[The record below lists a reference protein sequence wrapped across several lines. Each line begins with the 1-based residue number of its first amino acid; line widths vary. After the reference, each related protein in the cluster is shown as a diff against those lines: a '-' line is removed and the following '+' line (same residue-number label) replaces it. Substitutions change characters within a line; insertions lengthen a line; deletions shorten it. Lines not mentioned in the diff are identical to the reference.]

1 MTAITQKNY
10 PYSLSSRK
18 QKRNTRKGITLIEV
32 IIATFILGIGF
43 SSIFA
48 VIQQSTKLLQ
58 EARDRTRAS
67 QIIQSEMELMR
78 SYTWS
83 DLSGLPEKASFS
95 PQAVFDVNYNK
106 RFQGLRRVT
115 NRNADQYEVA
125 IEVSW
130 QSLWGKDQSETATT
144 WITKGGLNDFYY
156 RSF

>member
-1 MTAITQKNY
+1 MPIKTTTPI
-10 PYSLSSRK
+10 SRNNPQRK
-18 QKRNTRKGITLIEV
+18 PNSCKGITLVEV

-48 VIQQSTKLLQ
+48 VIQQSTKVLQ

-78 SYTWS
+78 SYNWT
-83 DLSGLPEKASFS
+83 DLSALPTSVKFT
-95 PQAVFDVNYNK
+95 PQAVFDINYNK
-106 RFQGLRRVT
+106 RFQGLRTISGRG
-115 NRNADQYEVA
+115 ADQYEVT

-130 QSLWGKDQSETATT
+130 KSLWGKDQSETATT